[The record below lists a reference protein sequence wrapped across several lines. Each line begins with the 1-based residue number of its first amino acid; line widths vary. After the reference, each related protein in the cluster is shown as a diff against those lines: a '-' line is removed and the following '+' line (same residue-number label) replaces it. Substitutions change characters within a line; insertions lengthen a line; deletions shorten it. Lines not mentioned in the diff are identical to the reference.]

1 MLFVNRTD
9 YSTVKDQGRIFC
21 AIEDKDFFPLRS
33 NNCALK

>member
-21 AIEDKDFFPLRS
+21 AIEDKDFFS
-33 NNCALK
+33 FKK

>member
-9 YSTVKDQGRIFC
+9 YSTKDQGRIFC